1 MEVFIA
7 LLFAVGVTLP
17 NILLLGL
24 GRWLRRTGKVDE
36 AFCQKASQVVFQ
48 WSLPMLLLSNIIGK
62 PVHFAAQGRL
72 VLAGLLT
79 TFLLYALA
87 EAFAHFHIP
96 QPADKGVFVQ
106 GVFRSNLGIIG
117 LAFVQNA
124 YGGDGLAN
132 SAVYM
137 GIITIELNIL
147 AVLTLSRTKQASWRQ
162 KLADTAR
169 KIATNPLIAAIV
181 LAMCL
186 NELPWSMPESLL
198 QTARYLGHLALPLAL
213 LCAGAVSLA
222 DGEKMVGRVGAV
234 QHRAAGGGAAD
245 GRAGGQMLRLAGHGH
260 GHFVFDDGHTRRRGQ
275 LCDGEGDGRQRCGR
289 RQHYGHYHRGRD
301 AVGRIGHDGAAAAG
315 LDVARRYSAKKAA
328 CTFVFSV
335 QAAFSRVLTRTTLGF
350 AARGI

>member
-1 MEVFIA
+1 MEILIA

-87 EAFAHFHIP
+87 EVFAHFHIP

-137 GIITIELNIL
+137 GIVTIELNIL

-186 NELPWSMPESLL
+186 NELPWAVPEPLL

-213 LCAGAVSLA
+213 LCAGATFHWQTAKKWSDVSVLSSIGRLVVA
-222 DGEKMVGRVGAV
+222 PLMAVLVGKCFGLQGMDMGILFLMTATPVAAASYVMAKAMGGNDVAAANIMGITTVGAMLS
-234 QHRAAGGGAAD
+234 AGLG
-245 GRAGGQMLRLAGHGH
+245 MTVLRL
-260 GHFVFDDGHTRRRGQ
+260 
-275 LCDGEGDGRQRCGR
+275 
-289 RQHYGHYHRGRD
+289 
-301 AVGRIGHDGAAAAG
+301 
-315 LDVARRYSAKKAA
+315 
-328 CTFVFSV
+328 
-335 QAAFSRVLTRTTLGF
+335 LGWM
-350 AARGI
+350 

>member
-1 MEVFIA
+1 MSIVQWFVKHVYYNFAEIYNIVPFFGTNGLCMEVFIA

-186 NELPWSMPESLL
+186 NELPWSVPEPLL

-213 LCAGAVSLA
+213 LCAGATFHWQTAKKWSDVSVLSSIGRLVVA
-222 DGEKMVGRVGAV
+222 PLMAVLVGKCFGLQGMDMGILFLMTATPVAAASYVMAKAMGGNDVAAANIMGITTVGAMLS
-234 QHRAAGGGAAD
+234 AGLG
-245 GRAGGQMLRLAGHGH
+245 MTVLRL
-260 GHFVFDDGHTRRRGQ
+260 
-275 LCDGEGDGRQRCGR
+275 
-289 RQHYGHYHRGRD
+289 
-301 AVGRIGHDGAAAAG
+301 
-315 LDVARRYSAKKAA
+315 
-328 CTFVFSV
+328 
-335 QAAFSRVLTRTTLGF
+335 LGWM
-350 AARGI
+350 

>member
-62 PVHFAAQGRL
+62 PVHFAAQGKL

-147 AVLTLSRTKQASWRQ
+147 AVLTLSRTRQASWRQ

-169 KIATNPLIAAIV
+169 KIVTNPLIAAIV

-186 NELPWSMPESLL
+186 NELPWFVPEPLL

-213 LCAGAVSLA
+213 LCAGATFHWQTAKKWSDVSVLSSIGRLVVA
-222 DGEKMVGRVGAV
+222 PLMAVLVGKCFGLQGMDMGILFLMTATPVAAASYVMAKAMGGNDVAAANIMGITTMGAMLS
-234 QHRAAGGGAAD
+234 AGLG
-245 GRAGGQMLRLAGHGH
+245 MTVLRL
-260 GHFVFDDGHTRRRGQ
+260 
-275 LCDGEGDGRQRCGR
+275 
-289 RQHYGHYHRGRD
+289 
-301 AVGRIGHDGAAAAG
+301 
-315 LDVARRYSAKKAA
+315 
-328 CTFVFSV
+328 
-335 QAAFSRVLTRTTLGF
+335 LGWM
-350 AARGI
+350 

>member
-62 PVHFAAQGRL
+62 PVHFAAQGKL

-137 GIITIELNIL
+137 GIVTIELNIL

-169 KIATNPLIAAIV
+169 KIVTNPLIAAIV

-186 NELPWSMPESLL
+186 NELPWAVPEPLL

-213 LCAGAVSLA
+213 LCAGATFHWQTAKKWSDVSVLSSIGRLVVA
-222 DGEKMVGRVGAV
+222 PLMAVLVGKCFGLQGMDMGILFLMTATPVAAASYVMAKAMGGNDVAAANIMGITTVGAMLS
-234 QHRAAGGGAAD
+234 AGLG
-245 GRAGGQMLRLAGHGH
+245 MTVLRL
-260 GHFVFDDGHTRRRGQ
+260 
-275 LCDGEGDGRQRCGR
+275 
-289 RQHYGHYHRGRD
+289 
-301 AVGRIGHDGAAAAG
+301 
-315 LDVARRYSAKKAA
+315 
-328 CTFVFSV
+328 
-335 QAAFSRVLTRTTLGF
+335 LGWM
-350 AARGI
+350 

>member
-137 GIITIELNIL
+137 GIVTIELNIL
-147 AVLTLSRTKQASWRQ
+147 AVLTLSRTRQASWRQ

-186 NELPWSMPESLL
+186 NELPWAVPEPLL

-213 LCAGAVSLA
+213 LCAGATFHWQTAKKWSDVSVLSSIGRLVVA
-222 DGEKMVGRVGAV
+222 PLMAVLVGKCFGLQGMDMGILFLMTATPVAAASYVMAKAMGGNDVAAANIMGITTVGAMLS
-234 QHRAAGGGAAD
+234 AGLG
-245 GRAGGQMLRLAGHGH
+245 MTVLRL
-260 GHFVFDDGHTRRRGQ
+260 
-275 LCDGEGDGRQRCGR
+275 
-289 RQHYGHYHRGRD
+289 
-301 AVGRIGHDGAAAAG
+301 
-315 LDVARRYSAKKAA
+315 
-328 CTFVFSV
+328 
-335 QAAFSRVLTRTTLGF
+335 LGWM
-350 AARGI
+350 

>member
-186 NELPWSMPESLL
+186 NELPWAVPEPLL

-213 LCAGAVSLA
+213 LCAGATFHWQTAKKWSDVSVLSSIGRLVVA
-222 DGEKMVGRVGAV
+222 PLMAVLVGKCFGLQGMDMGILFLMTTTPVAAASYVMAKAMGGNDVAAANIMGITTVGAMLS
-234 QHRAAGGGAAD
+234 AGLG
-245 GRAGGQMLRLAGHGH
+245 MTVLRL
-260 GHFVFDDGHTRRRGQ
+260 
-275 LCDGEGDGRQRCGR
+275 
-289 RQHYGHYHRGRD
+289 
-301 AVGRIGHDGAAAAG
+301 
-315 LDVARRYSAKKAA
+315 
-328 CTFVFSV
+328 
-335 QAAFSRVLTRTTLGF
+335 LGWM
-350 AARGI
+350 

>member
-87 EAFAHFHIP
+87 EAFAHFYIP
-96 QPADKGVFVQ
+96 QPADKGV
-106 GVFRSNLGIIG
+106 
-117 LAFVQNA
+117 FVQNA

-137 GIITIELNIL
+137 GIVTIELNIL

-186 NELPWSMPESLL
+186 NELPWSVPEPLL

-213 LCAGAVSLA
+213 LCAGATFHWQTAKKWSDVSVLSSIGRLVVA
-222 DGEKMVGRVGAV
+222 PLMAVLVGKCFGLQGMDMGILFLMTATPVAAASYVMAKAMGGNDVAAANIMGITTVGAMLS
-234 QHRAAGGGAAD
+234 AGLG
-245 GRAGGQMLRLAGHGH
+245 MTVLRL
-260 GHFVFDDGHTRRRGQ
+260 
-275 LCDGEGDGRQRCGR
+275 
-289 RQHYGHYHRGRD
+289 
-301 AVGRIGHDGAAAAG
+301 
-315 LDVARRYSAKKAA
+315 
-328 CTFVFSV
+328 
-335 QAAFSRVLTRTTLGF
+335 LGWM
-350 AARGI
+350 

>member
-1 MEVFIA
+1 MFTINLLKFTISSRFFGTNGLCMEVFIA

-137 GIITIELNIL
+137 GIVTIELNIL
-147 AVLTLSRTKQASWRQ
+147 AVLTLSRTRQASWRQ

-186 NELPWSMPESLL
+186 NELPWAVPEPLL

-213 LCAGAVSLA
+213 LCAGATFHWQTAKKWSDVSVLSSIGRLVVA
-222 DGEKMVGRVGAV
+222 PLMAVLVGKCFGLQGMDMGILFLMTATPVAAASYVMAKAMGGNDVAAANIMGITTVGAMLS
-234 QHRAAGGGAAD
+234 AGLG
-245 GRAGGQMLRLAGHGH
+245 MTVLRL
-260 GHFVFDDGHTRRRGQ
+260 
-275 LCDGEGDGRQRCGR
+275 
-289 RQHYGHYHRGRD
+289 
-301 AVGRIGHDGAAAAG
+301 
-315 LDVARRYSAKKAA
+315 
-328 CTFVFSV
+328 
-335 QAAFSRVLTRTTLGF
+335 LGWM
-350 AARGI
+350 

>member
-1 MEVFIA
+1 MEILIA

-186 NELPWSMPESLL
+186 NELPWAVPEPLL

-213 LCAGAVSLA
+213 LCAGATFHWQTAKKWSDVSVLSSIGRLVVA
-222 DGEKMVGRVGAV
+222 PLMAVLVGKCFGLQGMDMGILFLMTATPVAAASYVMAKAMGGNDVAAANIMGITTVGAMLS
-234 QHRAAGGGAAD
+234 AGLG
-245 GRAGGQMLRLAGHGH
+245 MTVLRL
-260 GHFVFDDGHTRRRGQ
+260 
-275 LCDGEGDGRQRCGR
+275 
-289 RQHYGHYHRGRD
+289 
-301 AVGRIGHDGAAAAG
+301 
-315 LDVARRYSAKKAA
+315 
-328 CTFVFSV
+328 
-335 QAAFSRVLTRTTLGF
+335 LGW
-350 AARGI
+350 R